1 VISLTETNLLEQCVV
16 CGLVLRDDRTGFR
29 LQKPHAH
36 WMPTG
41 NKYKGEATVLWNDS
55 QGEIPF
61 HMDIH
66 ATICVEHLSDHWWPA
81 FFEAREI
88 MFDANPQYVSELSS
102 DPRPSMNCSLSDL
115 LPRLGFHNYRLI
127 ELTSFYD
134 RMVAA
139 TLKSRFFDLK

>member
-1 VISLTETNLLEQCVV
+1 MISLAETNLLEQCVV
-16 CGLVLRDDRTGFR
+16 CGLVVRDDRTGTR

-41 NKYKGEATVLWNDS
+41 NKYKGEANVVWNGS
-55 QGEIPF
+55 F

-66 ATICVEHLSDHWWPA
+66 ATVCVEHLSDHWWPA

-88 MFDANPQYVSELSS
+88 MFDAHPEYVSELSS
-102 DPRPSMNCSLSDL
+102 EPKPSMNCSLSAL
-115 LPRLGFHNYRLI
+115 LPRLGAHKYRLI

-139 TLKSRFFDLK
+139 TLKSRFFALE